1 MSQPDLTSP
10 GRSVVVQ
17 RPKSDVYTIML
28 GIALTAILIA
38 CLLLFL
44 ELRRYKGDI
53 KATGAKAV
61 AAAQPAASGAALA
74 YYGRLAGSRLG

>member
-10 GRSVVVQ
+10 SRGVVVQ
-17 RPKSDVYTIML
+17 RPKSDVYTVML
-28 GIALTAILIA
+28 GIALTAIAIA

-53 KATGAKAV
+53 KATGAKSV
-61 AAAQPAASGAALA
+61 AALQPAAGVISVWAPADAMPRMG
-74 YYGRLAGSRLG
+74 

>member
-10 GRSVVVQ
+10 SRGVVVQ
-17 RPKSDVYTIML
+17 RPKSDVYTVML
-28 GIALTAILIA
+28 GIALTAIAIA

-61 AAAQPAASGAALA
+61 AAAASTPGISASKIASAASWPA
-74 YYGRLAGSRLG
+74 

>member
-10 GRSVVVQ
+10 GRGVVVQ
-17 RPKSDVYTIML
+17 RPKSDIYTVLL

-44 ELRRYKGDI
+44 ELRRYNSDI

-61 AAAQPAASGAALA
+61 AAARPASDTMPVLRQLRA
-74 YYGRLAGSRLG
+74 